1 MALHLNLLHEEIS
14 EQRQRQRDPLK
25 IGMMVVAGIGALLF
39 LYYGWNAYRTLAI
52 RSQLST
58 IEKDWAKV
66 EPKVTAAQKRAAELN
81 NIISTTRVLDVL
93 IDGRFYWAPFLQ
105 KLSRCVAPN
114 AQLTSMEGSVSEDNQ
129 AVTVTIEGIS
139 AGREPRSAAEDLRQM
154 LIEQLGQNSLG
165 LQIRT
170 TQPEKDASANGDL
183 IVDEIAS
190 GSPAAEAQLQKGDII
205 RKFNGRDVTSYS
217 ELLGL
222 LAQAE
227 LNKKIGL
234 EILRGGKSMPITV
247 QLKEHSADYSDVK
260 VQFKTLEDLD
270 TIVNVGGTTM
280 AMARYVL
287 TVNFNTNL
295 SAIPATASGA
305 ARTSKR

>member
-52 RSQLST
+52 RSRLSAV
-58 IEKDWAKV
+58 ESDWAKV
-66 EPKVTAAQKRAAELN
+66 EPKVTAAQKRAAELT

-93 IDGRFYWAPFLQ
+93 IDDRFYWAPFLQ

-114 AQLTSMEGSVSEDNQ
+114 AQITHMEGSVSDDNK
-129 AVTVTIEGIS
+129 AVMVTIEGVS

-154 LIEQLGQNSLG
+154 LIEQLGQ
-165 LQIRT
+165 
-170 TQPEKDASANGDL
+170 
-183 IVDEIAS
+183 
-190 GSPAAEAQLQKGDII
+190 
-205 RKFNGRDVTSYS
+205 SY
-217 ELLGL
+217 G
-222 LAQAE
+222 
-227 LNKKIGL
+227 
-234 EILRGGKSMPITV
+234 
-247 QLKEHSADYSDVK
+247 DVK
-260 VQFKTLEDLD
+260 VEFKTLEDLD

-287 TVNFNTNL
+287 SVNFSPRLGGKPANS
-295 SAIPATASGA
+295 SAATPARSP
-305 ARTSKR
+305 K